1 MKGTN
6 DIYSDTVGYL
16 SRRGIQNKLVIY
28 GLPQLSRRI
37 LQSMVL
43 FKPESFTA
51 RVFFKAGNVSRQD
64 SMVAVFT
71 KCGETGFTVCGNFFG
86 SKWSGEMKIF

>member
-6 DIYSDTVGYL
+6 DMYSDTVGYL

-43 FKPESFTA
+43 FKPESSMA
-51 RVFFKAGNVSRQD
+51 RVFFKS
-64 SMVAVFT
+64 
-71 KCGETGFTVCGNFFG
+71 E
-86 SKWSGEMKIF
+86 I

>member
-28 GLPQLSRRI
+28 GLLQLSRRS

-43 FKPESFTA
+43 LKPERSMA
-51 RVFFKAGNVSRQD
+51 RVFFKP
-64 SMVAVFT
+64 
-71 KCGETGFTVCGNFFG
+71 E
-86 SKWSGEMKIF
+86 I

>member
-43 FKPESFTA
+43 FK
-51 RVFFKAGNVSRQD
+51 
-64 SMVAVFT
+64 
-71 KCGETGFTVCGNFFG
+71 TGKFYGVCFL
-86 SKWSGEMKIF
+86 